1 MRAASPFTGPW
12 LSLDISAARQNSIDL
27 SRQRQVRIPSF
38 NTTTNSAFGTTAGVC
53 ATTTTLVAPYWS
65 LPASV
70 DVRPQIPL
78 WV

>member
-27 SRQRQVRIPSF
+27 SRQRQVRIPSL
-38 NTTTNSAFGTTAGVC
+38 NTTTNCILGPQRGFVPLL
-53 ATTTTLVAPYWS
+53 ATDPVALVAPYWN

-70 DVRPQIPL
+70 DVCPQI
-78 WV
+78 